1 MRQKRWGSEEN
12 PFVLGLYPAI
22 EGDREDV
29 LLSSKGCS
37 SHLVCDTLRPSPKKI
52 NKGKKLH
59 KDRSSTT
66 FLPLNCQR
74 QIDI

>member
-22 EGDREDV
+22 GGDREDA

-52 NKGKKLH
+52 EVRSYTRIDLLH
-59 KDRSSTT
+59 
-66 FLPLNCQR
+66 FYP
-74 QIDI
+74 